1 MSELPSEYS
10 ILIDELSIVKTIYS
24 EAVAMAHKEH
34 RNPEDCMNVKSLLEE
49 IHILHTILEEYIF
62 NNSRNY

>member
-34 RNPEDCMNVKSLLEE
+34 RNPEVCIE